1 MKKLIVLLCFMIVS
15 VTTYAQSH
23 LTEEQVIQY
32 TQLAQ
37 ELEGTFQ
44 IQMIDTRATPAI
56 TLDLFP
62 QIAELRHESEVTY
75 LNVNPS
81 MRIMILPLSSIE
93 SPSYQEVERVTRINS
108 SEL

>member
-1 MKKLIVLLCFMIVS
+1 MKKLFALTCFMMFTI
-15 VTTYAQSH
+15 TLYAQSH
-23 LTEEQVIQY
+23 LTEEQVTQY

-37 ELEGTFQ
+37 DFEGTFQ
-44 IQMIDTRATPAI
+44 IQMIDSRATPAI

-62 QIAELRHESEVTY
+62 QMAALRHETEVTY

-81 MRIMILPLSSIE
+81 MRIMILPTSVIE
-93 SPSYQEVERVTRINS
+93 SPSFQEVERVKRINS